1 MIPACHAGD
10 PGSIPGEIVALY
22 VHTVHLLTITMQ
34 TAFDT
39 IIDAYD
45 YEDCKEI
52 VNHGCKSGVCSQHIY
67 YGDTIGFFT
76 KYPDEITAFIR
87 DSLGVEVINEIFN
100 KNDGNLDLYMN
111 DLTWIFIELVAMQ
124 VVDDYEDAV
133 SDLDNEM
140 VDLITDGYNPSRSMT
155 ESRYAQV

>member
-22 VHTVHLLTITMQ
+22 VHTVHLLIITMQ

-39 IIDAYD
+39 IINTYD

-52 VNHGCKSGVCSQHIY
+52 ARHGCGSGVCSQHIY
-67 YGDTIGFFT
+67 YGDTIGFFEKYPHEIT
-76 KYPDEITAFIR
+76 KYIKDI
-87 DSLGVEVINEIFN
+87 LGVEVFSELLT
-100 KNDGNLDLYMN
+100 KNDGDLDLWMN
-111 DLTWIFIELVAMQ
+111 DMTWTFIELVAQQ

-133 SDLDNEM
+133 SDL
-140 VDLITDGYNPSRSMT
+140 TDTSEEYYYYEPGMALSN
-155 ESRYAQV
+155 A